1 MIDNAKYRRDN
12 AFMHDDFELTKFDFD
27 RAKAF
32 VSGLRRQG
40 TGIGLTN
47 GCFELFHYGHSEFLK
62 GCKRALPWRMVLI
75 VAVNGDQSF
84 RMLKHRTPV
93 VHEEFRRS
101 IVASHMS
108 VGFAFIWPNMRVT
121 EVLQVLQPEYWFK
134 GADYKMSTL
143 DKDELAAAKAA
154 GTKVQ
159 LIDHVAGQSTSN
171 LIDTIKRM

>member
-1 MIDNAKYRRDN
+1 
-12 AFMHDDFELTKFDFD
+12 MHDDFELGKFDFE

-40 TGIGLTN
+40 TGIGFTN

-62 GCKRALPWRMVLI
+62 GCKRHLPWRMVL
-75 VAVNGDQSF
+75 VAAVNGDESF
-84 RMLKHRTPV
+84 HLLKHRRPI

-101 IVASHMS
+101 IVAAHMS
-108 VGFAFIWPNMRVT
+108 VGFAFIWPHMRVT
-121 EVLQVLQPEYWFK
+121 EAIKVLQPEYWFK

-143 DKDELAAAKAA
+143 DKDELEAANAA

-159 LIDHVAGQSTSN
+159 LIDHVAAQSTSK